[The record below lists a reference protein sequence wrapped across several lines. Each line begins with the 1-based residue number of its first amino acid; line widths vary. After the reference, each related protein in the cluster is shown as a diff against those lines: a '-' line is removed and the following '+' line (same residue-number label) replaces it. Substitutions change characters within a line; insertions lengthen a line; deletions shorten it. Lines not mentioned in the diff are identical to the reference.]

1 MLTNPPIPLSQPQNL
16 PKKQEK
22 GPHRAQINLNSRRK
36 KHIP

>member
-1 MLTNPPIPLSQPQNL
+1 MQANPSQSPPPPQSH
-16 PKKQEK
+16 PKKIDK